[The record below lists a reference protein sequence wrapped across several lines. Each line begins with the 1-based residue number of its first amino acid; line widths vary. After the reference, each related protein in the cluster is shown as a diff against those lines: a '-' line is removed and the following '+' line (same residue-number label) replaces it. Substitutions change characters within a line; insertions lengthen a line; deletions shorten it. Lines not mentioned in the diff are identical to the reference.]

1 MNEILTFTFTAAVMF
16 ALLRPILPA
25 NFESIFDKEQL

>member
-1 MNEILTFTFTAAVMF
+1 MREIMIFAFTAAVMF

-25 NFESIFDKEQL
+25 NFESIFDKEQR